1 MAALAAIREGLADN
15 LAAISGLHASAYV
28 RSKPPLPAAEVEPA
42 GTTYDLAMGRGL
54 DRFDMRVRV
63 FVGLVS
69 DNAAQKR
76 LDLMLA
82 STGATSVKT
91 ALETDRTLA
100 GAASDLRVT
109 SCSGYQ
115 IYGADGPS
123 PVLGAEWTVE
133 VLTSH

>member
-1 MAALAAIREGLADN
+1 MAALATIRAGIAAN
-15 LAAISGLHASAYV
+15 LSTISGLNASAYV
-28 RSKPPLPAAEVEPA
+28 RSKPPLPAAEVEPD

-54 DRFDMRVRV
+54 DRMKMRVRV
-63 FVGLVS
+63 FVGLIS
-69 DNAAQKR
+69 DTGAQKR

-91 ALETDRTLA
+91 AIEADRQLG
-100 GAASDLRVT
+100 GAVADLRVT
-109 SCSGYQ
+109 GVSGYR

-123 PVLGAEWTVE
+123 PVLGAEWDIE